1 MRALV
6 RFETPVTT
14 KKSTISCLP
23 AMSSHGSI
31 SDAQVAMPEVAIGI
45 ELGRGALPGDAS
57 ALDDRVPVGEAHQP
71 LDVLVDDEDRLSS
84 LPQALEALPD
94 FLAHERREAF
104 GRLIQDQKMRIGD
117 ERPPDRQHLLF
128 AAGELVAHVVGARL
142 EIWKQLEHSSRCPRL
157 GAL

>member
-23 AMSSHGSI
+23 ATSSHGSI
-31 SDAQVAMPEVAIGI
+31 SNAQVAMPEVAIGI
-45 ELGRGALPGDAS
+45 ELGRGTLPGDAS

-84 LPQALEALPD
+84 LPQAVEALPD
-94 FLAHERREAF
+94 FFAHERRQAF
-104 GRLIQDQKMRIGD
+104 GRLVEDEEMRISHQ
-117 ERPPDRQHLLF
+117 RPPDRQHLLLP
-128 AAGELVAHVVGARL
+128 AGELVAHVVGSRL
-142 EIWKQLEHSSRCPRL
+142 EIWK
-157 GAL
+157 